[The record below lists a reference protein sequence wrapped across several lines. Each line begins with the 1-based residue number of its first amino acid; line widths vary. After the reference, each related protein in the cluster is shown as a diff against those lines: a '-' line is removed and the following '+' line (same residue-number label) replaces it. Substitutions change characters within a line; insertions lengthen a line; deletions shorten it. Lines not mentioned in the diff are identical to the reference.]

1 MISDFS
7 TVLLDLRDKSILNTK
22 PISKKTIS
30 AAKILHVMI
39 YMTFITISF
48 VTIPFA
54 VSLFTK
60 GIWFSLIFL
69 AEIIIVNLF
78 VVVVTAIL
86 YILVLRLFDGERLK
100 DIINYVQIILS
111 ISIMIGYQILARSFE
126 LVNIEV
132 TYSFSWWHIFIPA
145 FWYGA
150 PFEVLLNQKFS
161 TPMIVFSI
169 FAVCVPLISFY
180 LYSRV
185 MPSFE
190 RNLQKLMTET
200 GSNKKKWDGFE
211 RFFAKIMCRSR
222 EEQIFYQFSSRMMTQ
237 EREFK
242 LKVYPALGLSILLP
256 CLFVFNELRMSSFAE
271 VSNGKS
277 YLFLYFCNLM
287 IPGIIHMLKFSG
299 TYKGNWIYRATPIQ
313 NVSSIYSATLRA
325 FLVKLYLPIFLINS
339 VIFIWVFSS
348 RILPDII
355 VILLVGV
362 VQIIITY
369 KLINNED
376 YPFSQSYEFAQESQT
391 AKNILLF
398 LITGL
403 FAGAHLLA
411 LQIPYGKYIYLFAL
425 LIGIVIGWRITFP
438 KKPIH

>member
-1 MISDFS
+1 
-7 TVLLDLRDKSILNTK
+7 
-22 PISKKTIS
+22 
-30 AAKILHVMI
+30 
-39 YMTFITISF
+39 
-48 VTIPFA
+48 
-54 VSLFTK
+54 
-60 GIWFSLIFL
+60 
-69 AEIIIVNLF
+69 
-78 VVVVTAIL
+78 
-86 YILVLRLFDGERLK
+86 
-100 DIINYVQIILS
+100 
-111 ISIMIGYQILARSFE
+111 
-126 LVNIEV
+126 
-132 TYSFSWWHIFIPA
+132 

-150 PFEVLLNQKFS
+150 PFEVLLHQKFS
-161 TPMIVFSI
+161 TAMIVFSI
-169 FAVCVPLISFY
+169 LAVCVPLISFY
-180 LYSRV
+180 FYSRV
-185 MPSFE
+185 MSSFE

-200 GSNKKKWDGFE
+200 RSNKKKWKGFDH
-211 RFFAKIMCRSR
+211 FFAKIVCRSR
-222 EEQIFYQFSSRMMTQ
+222 EEQIFYKFSSRMMTQ

-242 LKVYPALGLSILLP
+242 LKVYPSLGLSIILP
-256 CLFVFNELRMSSFAE
+256 CLFVFNEFRMRSFAE
-271 VSNGKS
+271 VSSGKS

-287 IPGIIHMLKFSG
+287 IPAIIHMLKFSG
-299 TYKGNWIYRATPIQ
+299 TYKGNWIYRTTPIQ
-313 NVSSIYSATLRA
+313 HVSSIYSATLKA